1 MYKRSKRRRIIVS
14 IICIVVIAALVATFV
29 LASAMGQEV
38 TEEEKQEVEEADTVE
53 EADAAEEADA
63 SEDEANERTIPNGI
77 YIGEVAVG
85 GMTAEQAEKAIR
97 SYVESLGDQ
106 TVMLSAGDETTSAA
120 VSELGFTEDVDSTVS
135 DALNY
140 GQTGNLLKRYKEQ
153 KDLEVEEKVLPLI
166 LTADEEQV
174 RSYLEEH
181 ASELSRDA
189 VDYGLTREDGT
200 FVVQEGE
207 EGQALDI
214 DESVD
219 LILSAFSQG
228 WEEDPTIVLSVD
240 VTEPEGSEEELALV
254 QDVLGTFS
262 TDYSSSSDARKTNI
276 KTGASLID
284 GSVIYPGET
293 FSVVNAVTPFDEE
306 HGYAEAPS
314 YESGATV
321 DTYGGG
327 ICQVSTTLY
336 NAVIRA
342 ELQIDERHGHSMTV
356 SYVDPS
362 DDAAIAEGIKDLQ
375 FTNNTDA
382 PIYIE
387 GYTDGATISF
397 TVYGHE
403 TRPANRT
410 VSFESETVETTEPT
424 GTEYRASTA
433 DFGTVE
439 AVQNAHAGVVA
450 QLWKI
455 VTVDGV
461 EESREEFNT
470 TIYQM
475 TPAVYEIGVS
485 TSNEAAQS
493 AIYSAIA
500 SQDLNQIYAVIGSYS

>member
-38 TEEEKQEVEEADTVE
+38 TEEETQEVEETDTSEAGADT
-53 EADAAEEADA
+53 
-63 SEDEANERTIPNGI
+63 RTIPDGI
-77 YIGEVAVG
+77 YIGDVAVG
-85 GMTAEQAEKAIR
+85 GLTAEQAAEAVR
-97 SYVESLGDQ
+97 SYVDSIGEQ
-106 TVMLSAGDETTSAA
+106 TIVLSADEETTKAT
-120 VSELGFTEDVDSTVS
+120 VSELGFTEDIASTVS
-135 DALNY
+135 DALDY

-166 LTADEEQV
+166 LTADEDQV
-174 RSYLEEH
+174 RAYLEEH
-181 ASELSRDA
+181 VSELNRDA
-189 VDYGLTREDGT
+189 VDYGLTRENGT
-200 FVVQEGE
+200 FTVQEGE
-207 EGQALDI
+207 EGQSVDV

-219 LILSAFSQG
+219 VILSAFSQG
-228 WEEDPTIVLSVD
+228 WQEDTTIVLPVD
-240 VTEPEGSEEELALV
+240 VTEPQGSEEELAQV

-276 KTGASLID
+276 QTGASLID
-284 GSVIYPGET
+284 GSVVYPGET
-293 FSVVNAVTPFDEE
+293 FSVVDAVTPFDEE

-342 ELQIDERHGHSMTV
+342 ELEIEERHGHSMTV
-356 SYVDPS
+356 SYVEPS
-362 DDAAIAEGIKDLQ
+362 DDAAIAEGIKDLK

-387 GYTDGATISF
+387 SYTDGATLSF

-403 TRPANRT
+403 TRPANRSI
-410 VSFESETVETTEPT
+410 SFESETVETIEPT
-424 GTEYRASTA
+424 ETEYRASTA

-439 AVQNAHAGVVA
+439 AVQSAHTGVVA
-450 QLWKI
+450 CLWKI
-455 VTVDGV
+455 VTVDGE
-461 EESREEFNT
+461 EESREVFNNT
-470 TIYQM
+470 TYQM

-485 TSNEAAQS
+485 TSNAAAQS

-500 SQDLNQIYAVIGSYS
+500 SQSLDQIYSVIGSY

>member
-1 MYKRSKRRRIIVS
+1 MYKKSKRRRIIMA
-14 IICIVVIAALVATFV
+14 IICIVVIAALVASFV
-29 LASAMGQEV
+29 LAAAMGQDL
-38 TEEEKQEVEEADTVE
+38 TEEEKQEIEELE
-53 EADAAEEADA
+53 ESETGADA
-63 SEDEANERTIPNGI
+63 RTIPNGI
-77 YIGEVAVG
+77 YIGDVAVG
-85 GMTAEQAEKAIR
+85 GMTAEQAEDAVR
-97 SYVESLGDQ
+97 SYVESLGDE
-106 TVMLSAGDETTSAA
+106 TVMLSADEETTTAT
-120 VSELGFTEDVDSTVS
+120 VSELGLTEDIDATVS

-153 KDLEVEEKVLPLI
+153 KDLEVEEKVLPLVM
-166 LTADEEQV
+166 TADEEQV
-174 RSYLEEH
+174 RAYLEEH
-181 ASELSRDA
+181 SSELERDA
-189 VDYGLTREDGT
+189 VNYGLSHEDGT
-200 FVVQEGE
+200 FAVLEGE
-207 EGQALDI
+207 EGQALDM

-219 LILSAFSQG
+219 LILSAFSEG
-228 WEEDPTIVLSVD
+228 WQEDATIVLSTD
-240 VTEPEGSEEELALV
+240 TTQPEGSAEELAQV

-276 KTGASLID
+276 QTGASLID
-284 GSVIYPGET
+284 GSVVYPGET
-293 FSVVNAVTPFDEE
+293 FSVVDAVTPFDEE

-356 SYVDPS
+356 SYVEPS
-362 DDAAIAEGIKDLQ
+362 DDAAIAEGIKDLK

-387 GYTDGATISF
+387 AYTDGATISF

-403 TRPANRT
+403 TRPANRS
-410 VSFESETVETTEPT
+410 VSFESETVETIEPT
-424 GTEYRASTA
+424 ATEYRSSSA

-439 AVQNAHAGVVA
+439 QVQSAHTGVVA
-450 QLWKI
+450 KLWKI

-461 EESREEFNT
+461 EESREEFNNT
-470 TIYQM
+470 TYQMSPTIYE
-475 TPAVYEIGVS
+475 VGVS

-493 AIYSAIA
+493 AIYSAIS
-500 SQDLNQIYAVIGSYS
+500 SQSLDQIYSVIASY